1 MESNIPRRR
10 ALGKGLE
17 ELFNNEVLDYSAVE
31 KKIVN
36 ETPKE
41 EIVNIKLDELRSNPY
56 QPRKVF
62 DEEKIDELAASI
74 SENGVF
80 QPIIVRQFNDQYII
94 VAGERRFRACQKLK
108 IKTIPAIV
116 RSYDESKVA
125 EIALIEN
132 LQRENLTAMEEA
144 IAYQTIMREL
154 GLTQVELAKKIGKS
168 RSYITNVVGLLS
180 LPEEVANL
188 VSEGKITSGHARPL
202 SKLKDEKRIIEIA
215 NEIVQKN
222 LNVRDVEEITK
233 NEKKTKTIKVSS
245 NKFVRTQNK
254 LENYLGCKVKVSEDK
269 ITITFPKEKR
279 NEIVKKISGDK

>member
-1 MESNIPRRR
+1 MNKTGR
-10 ALGKGLE
+10 GLK
-17 ELFNNEVLDYSAVE
+17 ELLEDNYIDINDIKDGEVVLQIELS
-31 KKIVN
+31 KIK
-36 ETPKE
+36 P
-41 EIVNIKLDELRSNPY
+41 NPY

-80 QPIIVRQFNDQYII
+80 QPIIVKQFDDKYII
-94 VAGERRFRACQKLK
+94 VSGERRFRACQKLK
-108 IKTIPAIV
+108 LTTIPAIV
-116 RSYDESKVA
+116 RAYDESKVA

-154 GLTQVELAKKIGKS
+154 GLTQAELAKKIGKS

-180 LPEEVANL
+180 LPPEVANL

-215 NEIVQKN
+215 NEIVSKN

-269 ITITFPKEKR
+269 IIINFPKEKR

>member
-1 MESNIPRRR
+1 MNKIGRGLKELLDDNYVDINDIKDGEVVLNI
-10 ALGKGLE
+10 
-17 ELFNNEVLDYSAVE
+17 ELD
-31 KKIVN
+31 KIK
-36 ETPKE
+36 P
-41 EIVNIKLDELRSNPY
+41 NPY

-116 RSYDESKVA
+116 RSYDESKFA

>member
-1 MESNIPRRR
+1 MSNQGR
-10 ALGKGLE
+10 GLK
-17 ELFNNEVLDYSAVE
+17 ELFDDNYINIDDIQDGEVVLNIELD
-31 KKIVN
+31 KIK
-36 ETPKE
+36 P
-41 EIVNIKLDELRSNPY
+41 NPY

-80 QPIIVRQFNDQYII
+80 QPIIVKQFNDKYII
-94 VAGERRFRACQKLK
+94 VSGERRYRACQKLK
-108 IKTIPAIV
+108 LKTIPAIV
-116 RSYDESKVA
+116 RAYDESKVA

-144 IAYQTIMREL
+144 SAYQTIMKEL
-154 GLTQVELAKKIGKS
+154 GLTQAELAKKIGKS

-180 LPEEVANL
+180 LPKEVAEL

-215 NEIVQKN
+215 NEIVKKN
-222 LNVRDVEEITK
+222 LNVRDVEAITK

-245 NKFVRTQNK
+245 NKYSKSEAKMQ
-254 LENYLGCKVKVSEDK
+254 NYLGCKVKINEDK
-269 ITITFPKEKR
+269 ITISFPKENR
-279 NEIVKKISGDK
+279 NEIIKKILGDK

>member
-1 MESNIPRRR
+1 MNKIGRGLKELLDDNYVDIDDIKDGEAILNI
-10 ALGKGLE
+10 
-17 ELFNNEVLDYSAVE
+17 ELD
-31 KKIVN
+31 KIK
-36 ETPKE
+36 P
-41 EIVNIKLDELRSNPY
+41 NPY

-80 QPIIVRQFNDQYII
+80 QPIIVRQFDDQYII

-116 RSYDESKVA
+116 RTYDESKVA

-154 GLTQVELAKKIGKS
+154 GLTQAELAKKIGKS

-215 NEIVQKN
+215 NEIVLKN

>member
-1 MESNIPRRR
+1 MSKIGRGLKELLDDNYIDINDIKDGEVVLNI
-10 ALGKGLE
+10 
-17 ELFNNEVLDYSAVE
+17 ELD
-31 KKIVN
+31 KIK
-36 ETPKE
+36 P
-41 EIVNIKLDELRSNPY
+41 NPY

>member
-1 MESNIPRRR
+1 MNKTGR
-10 ALGKGLE
+10 GLK
-17 ELFNNEVLDYSAVE
+17 ELLEDNYIDINDIKDGEVVLQIELS
-31 KKIVN
+31 KIK
-36 ETPKE
+36 P
-41 EIVNIKLDELRSNPY
+41 NPY

-80 QPIIVRQFNDQYII
+80 QPIIVKQFDDKYII
-94 VAGERRFRACQKLK
+94 VSGERRFRACQKLK
-108 IKTIPAIV
+108 LDTIPAIV
-116 RSYDESKVA
+116 RAYDESKVA

-154 GLTQVELAKKIGKS
+154 GLTQAELAKKIGKS

-180 LPEEVANL
+180 LPPEVANL

-215 NEIVQKN
+215 NEIVSKN

-245 NKFVRTQNK
+245 NKFIRTQNK

-269 ITITFPKEKR
+269 IIINFPKEKR

>member
-1 MESNIPRRR
+1 MNKTGR
-10 ALGKGLE
+10 GLK
-17 ELFNNEVLDYSAVE
+17 ELLDDNY
-31 KKIVN
+31 
-36 ETPKE
+36 
-41 EIVNIKLDELRSNPY
+41 VNIDDIKDGEVVLKIELDKIKPNPY
-56 QPRKVF
+56 QPRKIF

-80 QPIIVRQFNDQYII
+80 QPIIVKQFDDKYII
-94 VAGERRFRACQKLK
+94 VSGERRYRACQKLK
-108 IKTIPAIV
+108 IATIPAIV
-116 RSYDESKVA
+116 RAYDESKVA

-144 IAYQTIMREL
+144 VAYQNIMHEL
-154 GLTQVELAKKIGKS
+154 GLTQSELAKKIGKS

-215 NEIVQKN
+215 NEIVSKN

-254 LENYLGCKVKVSEDK
+254 LESYLGCKVKVSEDK

>member
-1 MESNIPRRR
+1 MSKIGRGLKELLDDNYIDINDIKDGEVVLNI
-10 ALGKGLE
+10 
-17 ELFNNEVLDYSAVE
+17 ELD
-31 KKIVN
+31 KIK
-36 ETPKE
+36 P
-41 EIVNIKLDELRSNPY
+41 NPY

-80 QPIIVRQFNDQYII
+80 QPIIVKQFDNNYII
-94 VAGERRFRACQKLK
+94 VSGERRFRACQKLK
-108 IKTIPAIV
+108 LTTIPAIV
-116 RSYDESKVA
+116 RAYDESKVA

-154 GLTQVELAKKIGKS
+154 GLTQAELAKKIGKS

-180 LPEEVANL
+180 LPAEVANL

-215 NEIVQKN
+215 NEIVAKN

-254 LENYLGCKVKVSEDK
+254 LENYLGCKVKVAEDK
-269 ITITFPKEKR
+269 ITISFPKEKR

>member
-1 MESNIPRRR
+1 MNKTGR
-10 ALGKGLE
+10 GLK
-17 ELFNNEVLDYSAVE
+17 ELLEDNYIDINDIKDGEVVLQIELS
-31 KKIVN
+31 KIK
-36 ETPKE
+36 P
-41 EIVNIKLDELRSNPY
+41 NPY

-80 QPIIVRQFNDQYII
+80 QPIIVKQFDDKYII
-94 VAGERRFRACQKLK
+94 VSGERRFRACQKLK
-108 IKTIPAIV
+108 LDTIPAIV
-116 RSYDESKVA
+116 RAYDESKVA

-154 GLTQVELAKKIGKS
+154 GLTQAELAKKIGKS

-180 LPEEVANL
+180 LPPEVANL

-215 NEIVQKN
+215 NEIVSKN

-269 ITITFPKEKR
+269 IIINFPKEKR

>member
-1 MESNIPRRR
+1 MNKIGRGLKELLDDNYVDINDIKDGEVVLNI
-10 ALGKGLE
+10 
-17 ELFNNEVLDYSAVE
+17 ELD
-31 KKIVN
+31 KIK
-36 ETPKE
+36 P
-41 EIVNIKLDELRSNPY
+41 NPY

>member
-1 MESNIPRRR
+1 MNKTGR
-10 ALGKGLE
+10 GLK
-17 ELFNNEVLDYSAVE
+17 ELLEDNYIDINDIKDGEVVLQIELS
-31 KKIVN
+31 KIK
-36 ETPKE
+36 P
-41 EIVNIKLDELRSNPY
+41 NPY

-80 QPIIVRQFNDQYII
+80 QPIIVKQFGDKYII
-94 VAGERRFRACQKLK
+94 VSGERRFRACQKLK
-108 IKTIPAIV
+108 LDTIPAIV
-116 RSYDESKVA
+116 RAYDESKVA

-154 GLTQVELAKKIGKS
+154 GLTQAELAKKIGKS

-215 NEIVQKN
+215 NEIVVKN

-245 NKFVRTQNK
+245 NKFIRTQNK

-269 ITITFPKEKR
+269 IIINFPKEKR

>member
-1 MESNIPRRR
+1 MNKTGR
-10 ALGKGLE
+10 GLK
-17 ELFNNEVLDYSAVE
+17 ELLEDNYIDINDIKDGEVVLQIELS
-31 KKIVN
+31 KIK
-36 ETPKE
+36 P
-41 EIVNIKLDELRSNPY
+41 NPY

-74 SENGVF
+74 NENGVF
-80 QPIIVRQFNDQYII
+80 QPIIVKQFGDKYII
-94 VAGERRFRACQKLK
+94 VSGERRFRACQKLK
-108 IKTIPAIV
+108 LDTIPAIV
-116 RSYDESKVA
+116 RAYDESKVA

-154 GLTQVELAKKIGKS
+154 GLTQAELAKKIGKS

-215 NEIVQKN
+215 NEIVVKN

-245 NKFVRTQNK
+245 NKFIRTQNK

-269 ITITFPKEKR
+269 IIINFPKEKR

>member
-1 MESNIPRRR
+1 MSKIGRGLKELLDDNYIDINDIKDGEVVLNI
-10 ALGKGLE
+10 
-17 ELFNNEVLDYSAVE
+17 ELD
-31 KKIVN
+31 KIK
-36 ETPKE
+36 P
-41 EIVNIKLDELRSNPY
+41 NPY

-80 QPIIVRQFNDQYII
+80 QPIIVKQFDDKYII
-94 VAGERRFRACQKLK
+94 VSGERRFRACQKLK
-108 IKTIPAIV
+108 LTTIPAIV
-116 RSYDESKVA
+116 RAYDESKVA

-144 IAYQTIMREL
+144 VAYQTIMKEL
-154 GLTQVELAKKIGKS
+154 GLTQAELAKKIGKS

-180 LPEEVANL
+180 LPPEVANL
-188 VSEGKITSGHARPL
+188 VSEGKIPTGHARPL
-202 SKLKDEKRIIEIA
+202 SQLKDEKRIIEIA
-215 NEIVQKN
+215 NEIVAKN

-269 ITITFPKEKR
+269 ITISFPKEKR

>member
-1 MESNIPRRR
+1 MNKTGR
-10 ALGKGLE
+10 GLK
-17 ELFNNEVLDYSAVE
+17 ELLEDNYIDINDIKDGEVVLQIELS
-31 KKIVN
+31 KIK
-36 ETPKE
+36 P
-41 EIVNIKLDELRSNPY
+41 NPY

-80 QPIIVRQFNDQYII
+80 QPIIVKQFGDKYII
-94 VAGERRFRACQKLK
+94 VSGERRFRACQKLK
-108 IKTIPAIV
+108 LDTIPAIV
-116 RSYDESKVA
+116 RAYDESKVA

-154 GLTQVELAKKIGKS
+154 GLTQAELAKKIGKS

-215 NEIVQKN
+215 NEIVVKN
-222 LNVRDVEEITK
+222 LNVRDVEEITQ

-245 NKFVRTQNK
+245 NKFIRTQNK

-269 ITITFPKEKR
+269 IIINFPKEKR